1 MDFSLITALENE
13 FVDERG
19 YVKRK
24 INCAK
29 CLTLLNELRS
39 SLPMCIEE
47 AQRIVDNKQR
57 ILANADSVAK
67 ATVETAQKKAEKILS
82 ESGISEQAD
91 VEARK
96 IVGRAVMQK
105 DILIDKTKTHL
116 DGVFDETEKFLNGLL
131 GMIMQNRRE
140 LAALKI
146 ND

>member
-29 CLTLLNELRS
+29 CLTLLNELRT

-116 DGVFDETEKFLNGLL
+116 DGVFDENEKFLNGLL
-131 GMIMQNRRE
+131 GMIKQNRRE

>member
-29 CLTLLNELRS
+29 CLTLLNELRT

-67 ATVETAQKKAEKILS
+67 ATVETAQKKPKKFCPKAEFQSKPMSRLERS
-82 ESGISEQAD
+82 
-91 VEARK
+91 
-96 IVGRAVMQK
+96 
-105 DILIDKTKTHL
+105 
-116 DGVFDETEKFLNGLL
+116 
-131 GMIMQNRRE
+131 
-140 LAALKI
+140 
-146 ND
+146 

>member
-67 ATVETAQKKAEKILS
+67 ATVEPHKKKPKKFCPKAEFQSKPMSRLERS
-82 ESGISEQAD
+82 
-91 VEARK
+91 
-96 IVGRAVMQK
+96 
-105 DILIDKTKTHL
+105 
-116 DGVFDETEKFLNGLL
+116 
-131 GMIMQNRRE
+131 
-140 LAALKI
+140 
-146 ND
+146 

>member
-67 ATVETAQKKAEKILS
+67 ATVETAQKKS
-82 ESGISEQAD
+82 
-91 VEARK
+91 RK
-96 IVGRAVMQK
+96 NFVRKRNFRASRRRGSKDRRQGRNAK
-105 DILIDKTKTHL
+105 RHSDR
-116 DGVFDETEKFLNGLL
+116 
-131 GMIMQNRRE
+131 QN
-140 LAALKI
+140 K
-146 ND
+146 NSFGWGF

>member
-47 AQRIVDNKQR
+47 DNKQR

-131 GMIMQNRRE
+131 GMIKQNRRE

>member
-1 MDFSLITALENE
+1 MDLSLITALENE

-24 INCAK
+24 INCAR
-29 CLTLLNELRS
+29 CIALLAELRS
-39 SLPMCIEE
+39 ALPTCIEE
-47 AQRIVDNKQR
+47 AQKIVENKQK

-67 ATVETAQKKAEKILS
+67 STVETAQRRAEKILS
-82 ESGISEQAD
+82 DSGISEQAD

-96 IVGRAVMQK
+96 IVGRAIMQK

-116 DGVFDETEKFLNGLL
+116 DGVFDDTERFLSGLL
-131 GMIMQNRRE
+131 GMIKQNRRE

>member
-116 DGVFDETEKFLNGLL
+116 DGVFDEAEKFLNGLL
-131 GMIMQNRRE
+131 GMIKQNRRE

>member
-116 DGVFDETEKFLNGLL
+116 DSVFDETEKFLNGLL
-131 GMIMQNRRE
+131 GMIKQNRRE